1 MSKSNVN
8 HNLVCEKIGWD
19 WANKKMLVKI
29 YDSLDFI
36 ISFDNRKPTW
46 KNIIKHMF
54 LVHNDDIN
62 RININGYYSTIR
74 KILQDIK
81 VIQYKT
87 INGVRTYELERGA
100 NWDRFYGDEDWSWFI
115 TNTNSGGY
123 GEIVK

>member
-54 LVHNDDIN
+54 IVHNDDIN

-74 KILQDIK
+74 RILQDIK

-87 INGVRTYELERGA
+87 INGVRTYELEKGA
-100 NWDRFYGDEDWSWFI
+100 DWDRFYSDEDWSWFI

-123 GEIVK
+123 GEIIK

>member
-1 MSKSNVN
+1 MSKSNVR
-8 HNLVCEKIGWD
+8 HDLVCDKIGFD

-29 YDSLDFI
+29 YESLEFVIDF
-36 ISFDNRKPTW
+36 DGRKPTW

-54 LVHNDDIN
+54 IVHNDDIN

-81 VIQYKT
+81 VIKYKT
-87 INGVRTYELERGA
+87 INGVRTYELEKGA
-100 NWDRFYGDEDWSWFI
+100 NWDRFYSDEDWSWFI

-123 GEIVK
+123 GEIIK

>member
-8 HNLVCEKIGWD
+8 HNLVCDKIGWD

-29 YDSLDFI
+29 YESLEFVIDF
-36 ISFDNRKPTW
+36 DGRKPTW

-54 LVHNDDIN
+54 IVHNDDIN

-87 INGVRTYELERGA
+87 INGVRTYELERGP
-100 NWDRFYGDEDWSWFI
+100 NWDRFYSDEDWTWFI

>member
-100 NWDRFYGDEDWSWFI
+100 NWDRFYSDEDWSWFI